1 MEAMSINDIKRIKRD
16 IEASICRQG
25 SPKWDAFWDVMWEAA
40 PYLVV
45 AGGIAIL
52 LNDATK

>member
-1 MEAMSINDIKRIKRD
+1 MSPKTIRDIKRD
-16 IEASICRQG
+16 IEASTCGNTG
-25 SPKWDAFWDVMWEAA
+25 SPAWAAFWDAMWQAA

-52 LNDATK
+52 LSP